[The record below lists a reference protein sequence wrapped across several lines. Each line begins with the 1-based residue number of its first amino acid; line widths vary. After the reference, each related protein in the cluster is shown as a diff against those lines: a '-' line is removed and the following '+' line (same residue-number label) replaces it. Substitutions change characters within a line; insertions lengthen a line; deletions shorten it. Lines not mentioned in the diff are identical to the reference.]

1 MQEFSPLEVLSQ
13 LEVADE
19 KYFDQVLEVAYLNGY
34 KPNQTRVLKRGL
46 RAAFLLSLLK
56 FKKVYLMRSRSA
68 LTIENVS
75 LSISLSRDKTS
86 TLTLYSEVEYPREPL
101 LLQLVDLGYTR
112 VEFVAGE
119 GEFSVRGESID
130 IFGYGAKNPSTLDF
144 FDDELESIHFYD
156 LATRKRVK
164 PADQQVLE
172 ANPQALQSE
181 NLAGEQLHEV
191 VDQVKADQACLLIL
205 DPDLIPE
212 EMDDQYILAL
222 KLLKKA
228 NVPTV
233 AITAFGD
240 VASEID
246 TREEVLL
253 EKFTDHIMSTQ
264 LGATL
269 TSYLDY
275 TTKSNLAQAISKNS
289 QPKSTKPKR
298 DPLKVEQLEIGDF
311 LVHDLHGIGKYIG
324 KQMRENHFEK
334 DANGQNTVEEYLVIE
349 YAASSRRK
357 DAPADYLFVAA
368 SDPQNLA
375 LYIGAGSPRLSRFG
389 GGDFAKSKAKVKRY
403 TNEVAK
409 ELIKIYAGRMRSQ
422 GVRYLEDDAWMRE
435 LEYSFPFELTPDQA
449 AAIAAVK
456 QDMES
461 EHPMDR
467 LVCAD
472 VGFGKTEVALRAAL
486 KAISTGK
493 QVALLVPTTI
503 LASQHYETFSTRYAN
518 FPIQT
523 SLLNRFVPEK
533 ERQAIY
539 KGVENGKIDLLIGTH
554 ALLTPKVRFKDLGLV
569 IIDEEQ
575 RFGAMHKEMLKMQNL
590 GIDVLAMSATPIPR
604 TLEMAL
610 TGVRDISTIATP
622 PKNRRDII
630 TNVLEHSDAMI
641 VDAILSEVRRGG
653 QVFVIHNNT
662 KTITSRMHKLS
673 NMVPEARF
681 AYAHGQMVEGRI
693 DRIIDDYWRGKIDV
707 LVCTTIVETGLDIPN
722 ANTLIVEDAQNFGL
736 TGLHQLRG
744 RIGRSSTQSY
754 AYFFYGARRVLTE
767 NAYKRLE
774 TIQDLSELGTG
785 TAIALKDLEMRGAG
799 NFLGAE
805 QSGYIAGMGYD
816 MYIRLMQEAVERF
829 KGAND
834 LPG

>member
-1 MQEFSPLEVLSQ
+1 MTPLEILNQ
-13 LEVADE
+13 IEVSDE
-19 KYFDQVLEVAYLNGY
+19 RYFDQVLEIANIQHYS
-34 KPNQTRVLKRGL
+34 PNQIRVLKRPM
-46 RAAFLLSLLK
+46 RSVFLLSLLK
-56 FKKVYLMRSRSA
+56 FKRVYIMRGVDSLR
-68 LTIENVS
+68 IDNVS
-75 LSISLSRDKTS
+75 LSLDKTRS
-86 TLTLYSEVEYPREPL
+86 LTLYTEVSYPRDPL
-101 LLQLVDLGYTR
+101 LLQLVDLGYIRTEH
-112 VEFVAGE
+112 VNFE
-119 GEFSVRGESID
+119 GEFTVHGDSID
-130 IFGYGAKNPSTLDF
+130 IFGFGEDNPCTLDF
-144 FDDELESIHFYD
+144 FDDELESIFSYNLHSRARLKKID
-156 LATRKRVK
+156 KQIIDMNPEVLSTSGDSP
-164 PADQQVLE
+164 PAQTVAHTVAQT
-172 ANPQALQSE
+172 
-181 NLAGEQLHEV
+181 
-191 VDQVKADQACLLIL
+191 VDKIAKESACVLIL
-205 DPDLIPE
+205 DPELIPE
-212 EMDDQYILAL
+212 SLDDEYISML
-222 KLLKKA
+222 KLLKKSD
-228 NVPTV
+228 VPTI

-240 VASEID
+240 VSNEIL
-246 TREEVLL
+246 TQEEVLL
-253 EKFTDHIMSTQ
+253 EKFTDHIMNTQ
-264 LGATL
+264 LGVAL

-275 TTKSNLAQAISKNS
+275 TTKSARVQEAESKSNA
-289 QPKSTKPKR
+289 KPVR
-298 DPLKVEQLEIGDF
+298 PPLKVDDLEIGDY
-311 LVHDLHGIGKYIG
+311 LVHDLHGIGKYVG

-334 DANGQNTVEEYLVIE
+334 AFDGSGLVEEYLVIE
-349 YAASSRRK
+349 YASSSRK
-357 DAPADYLFVAA
+357 KNAPPDHLFVAA

-375 LYIGAGSPRLSRFG
+375 LYIGASTPRLSRFG

-403 TNEVAK
+403 TNDVAK
-409 ELIKIYAGRMRSQ
+409 ELIKIYAGRMRTR
-422 GVRYLEDDAWMRE
+422 GIRYLEDDAWMRE
-435 LEYSFPFELTPDQA
+435 LEHSFPYELTPDQA
-449 AAIAAVK
+449 TAIEAVK
-456 QDMES
+456 EDMES

-503 LASQHYETFSTRYAN
+503 LASQHFETFSSRYDN
-518 FPIQT
+518 FPIGVKM
-523 SLLNRFVPEK
+523 LNRFVTAK
-533 ERQAIY
+533 ERAQIY
-539 KGVENGKIDLLIGTH
+539 KDVENGKIDLLIGTH

-622 PKNRRDII
+622 PENRRSII
-630 TNVLEHSDAMI
+630 TNVLEHSDTLV

-662 KTITSRMHKLS
+662 KTISNRCQKLS
-673 NMVPEARF
+673 NLVPEARF

-722 ANTLIVEDAQNFGL
+722 ASTLIVENAQNFGL

-754 AYFFYGARRVLTE
+754 AYFFYQPGRTLTE

-774 TIQDLSELGTG
+774 TIQDLSELGAG

-805 QSGYIAGMGYD
+805 QSGYIAGVGYD
-816 MYIRLMQEAVERF
+816 MYIRLMQEAIERF
-829 KGAND
+829 KELSQAT
-834 LPG
+834 P